1 MDFSLSLTALRRA
14 RNMDKI
20 RAQRA
25 IEGVLAQFDFEPV
38 QYSSDSMREPSAVPG
53 IDRLKDMAREVL
65 QSAVYG
71 KYCTEGHASVRCGGF
86 EARIDRWPN
95 SDTFTMALS
104 FVPFRT
110 EERF

>member
-1 MDFSLSLTALRRA
+1 
-14 RNMDKI
+14 MDKI

-38 QYSSDSMREPSAVPG
+38 HDHMLRVNWQYSSDSMREPSAVPG

>member
-1 MDFSLSLTALRRA
+1 
-14 RNMDKI
+14 MDKTK
-20 RAQRA
+20 AQRA
-25 IEGVLAQFDFEPV
+25 IEDVLTRFDFEPV
-38 QYSSDSMREPSAVPG
+38 HDYMLRVNWQYSSDSMREPSAVPS

-86 EARIDRWPN
+86 EARIDRWQG
-95 SDTFTMALS
+95 SDTFSMILS